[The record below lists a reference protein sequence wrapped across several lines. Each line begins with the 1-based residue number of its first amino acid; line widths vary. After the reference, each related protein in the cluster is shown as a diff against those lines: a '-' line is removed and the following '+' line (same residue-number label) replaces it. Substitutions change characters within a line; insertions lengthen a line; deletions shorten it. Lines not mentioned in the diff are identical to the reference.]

1 LRKKNFKENRDLEG
15 QKDFSNFEEFN
26 MSKKKDTELEII
38 DTADGAV
45 IKSGKKT
52 IAEIK
57 EKSGNFVIVFS
68 GKETATVTSFEAA
81 LEEAIMAYNL
91 SI

>member
-1 LRKKNFKENRDLEG
+1 MRKKNFKENRDLEG

-45 IKSGKKT
+45 IKSGKKQSPKLKKNQ
-52 IAEIK
+52 EI
-57 EKSGNFVIVFS
+57 
-68 GKETATVTSFEAA
+68 
-81 LEEAIMAYNL
+81 L
-91 SI
+91 SLFFQVKKLLQ

>member
-1 LRKKNFKENRDLEG
+1 
-15 QKDFSNFEEFN
+15 

-45 IKSGKKT
+45 IKIGKKT
-52 IAEIK
+52 IAEIT
-57 EKSGNFVIVFS
+57 EKSGNFVISLS
-68 GKETATVTSFEAA
+68 GKEVSTVDSFEAA
-81 LEEAIMAYNL
+81 LEEAIKAYNL

>member
-1 LRKKNFKENRDLEG
+1 
-15 QKDFSNFEEFN
+15 
-26 MSKKKDTELEII
+26 MSKKKDIELEII

-57 EKSGNFVIVFS
+57 EKSGNFVVSLS
-68 GKETATVTSFEAA
+68 GKEIATVSSFEAA
-81 LEEAIMAYNL
+81 LEEAIKEYNL

>member
-1 LRKKNFKENRDLEG
+1 MRKKNFKENRDLEG

-38 DTADGAV
+38 DIADGAV

-68 GKETATVTSFEAA
+68 GKEIATVTSFEAA
-81 LEEAIMAYNL
+81 IEEAIMAYNL

>member
-1 LRKKNFKENRDLEG
+1 MIWLRKKNFKENRDLEG

-52 IAEIK
+52 IA
-57 EKSGNFVIVFS
+57 
-68 GKETATVTSFEAA
+68 A
-81 LEEAIMAYNL
+81 LGYTPRLLYDDKKYFNKL
-91 SI
+91 SY

>member
-1 LRKKNFKENRDLEG
+1 
-15 QKDFSNFEEFN
+15 

-45 IKSGKKT
+45 IKRGKKT

-57 EKSGNFVIVFS
+57 EKSGNFVVSLS
-68 GKETATVTSFEAA
+68 GKEIATVSSFEAA
-81 LEEAIMAYNL
+81 LEEAIKEYNL

>member
-1 LRKKNFKENRDLEG
+1 
-15 QKDFSNFEEFN
+15 

-52 IAEIK
+52 TLNPSVSAM
-57 EKSGNFVIVFS
+57 F
-68 GKETATVTSFEAA
+68 
-81 LEEAIMAYNL
+81 
-91 SI
+91 

>member
-1 LRKKNFKENRDLEG
+1 
-15 QKDFSNFEEFN
+15 

-68 GKETATVTSFEAA
+68 GDGFYSTFIIIFDYLPGVF
-81 LEEAIMAYNL
+81 N
-91 SI
+91 

>member
-1 LRKKNFKENRDLEG
+1 MRKKNFKENRDLEG

-57 EKSGNFVIVFS
+57 KNQEI
-68 GKETATVTSFEAA
+68 
-81 LEEAIMAYNL
+81 L
-91 SI
+91 SLFFQVKKLLQ

>member
-1 LRKKNFKENRDLEG
+1 
-15 QKDFSNFEEFN
+15 

-57 EKSGNFVIVFS
+57 EKSEI
-68 GKETATVTSFEAA
+68 
-81 LEEAIMAYNL
+81 L
-91 SI
+91 SLFFQVKKLLQ